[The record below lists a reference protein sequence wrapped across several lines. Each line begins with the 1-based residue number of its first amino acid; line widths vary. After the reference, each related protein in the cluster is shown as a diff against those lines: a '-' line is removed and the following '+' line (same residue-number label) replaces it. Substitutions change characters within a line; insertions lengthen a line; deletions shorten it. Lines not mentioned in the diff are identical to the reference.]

1 MSGKTSAYKT
11 LNGKTMFSL
20 SGKTALVTG
29 GRGLYGSVISEG
41 LAEAGA
47 HVIIASR
54 DRNACETLAK
64 KINAD
69 VNAAADDVSGSIEN
83 ASPGCAEGAE
93 LDLGSDASINT
104 MAGYIEGKF
113 GGVDILVN
121 NAVTREHY
129 GGLENAGRDTLLESL
144 DINLAGIVMLTKAL
158 ISGIMERRGSII
170 NIGSI
175 QGVMG
180 PHFPYYENGQT
191 SPLGYTMEK
200 WGMVG
205 FTKWM
210 AAYYGK
216 SGVRVNCLSPG
227 GYDPGLETT
236 RPEFYA
242 RYAEHT
248 PLGKWPDR
256 DDIKGP
262 VIFFAS
268 DASRYVT
275 GVNLLMDG
283 GFTIW

>member
-1 MSGKTSAYKT
+1 MHGKA
-11 LNGKTMFSL
+11 MFCL
-20 SGKTALVTG
+20 EGKTALVTG

-47 HVIIASR
+47 HVIISSR
-54 DRNACETLAK
+54 DKKACEDLAAK
-64 KINAD
+64 LCATGN
-69 VNAAADDVSGSIEN
+69 S
-83 ASPGCAEGAE
+83 AEGFS
-93 LDLGSDASINT
+93 LDLGSDESI
-104 MAGYIEGKF
+104 AILAEYAKKQL
-113 GGVDILVN
+113 GGIDILVN
-121 NAVTREHY
+121 NAVTRDHY
-129 GGLENAGRDTLLESL
+129 SGIEDAEREKFLDSTDVNIAGM
-144 DINLAGIVMLTKAL
+144 VMLTKVL
-158 ISGIMERRGSII
+158 IPEMKEKGAGSII

-180 PHFPYYENGQT
+180 PHFPYYEDGQT

-200 WGMVG
+200 WSMVG
-205 FTKWM
+205 FTKWL

-216 SGVRVNCLSPG
+216 CGIRANCISPG
-227 GYDPGLETT
+227 GYNPELAET
-236 RPEFYA
+236 RPVFFA

-262 VIFFAS
+262 VIFLAS

-275 GVNLLMDG
+275 GINLLMDG

>member
-1 MSGKTSAYKT
+1 MH
-11 LNGKTMFSL
+11 GKTMFCL
-20 SGKTALVTG
+20 DGKTALVTG

-54 DRNACETLAK
+54 DREACEDHAK
-64 KINAD
+64 IIRKAGN
-69 VNAAADDVSGSIEN
+69 S
-83 ASPGCAEGAE
+83 AEGAE
-93 LDLGSDASINT
+93 LDLSKDSSVELLVN
-104 MAGYIEGKF
+104 YIQKEQ
-113 GGVDILVN
+113 GGLDILVN
-121 NAVTREHY
+121 NAVSRDHY
-129 GGLENAGRDTLLESL
+129 SGLENAEREKLIDSY

-158 ISGIMERRGSII
+158 IPLMLEKRSGSII

-180 PHFPYYENGQT
+180 PHFPYYESGQS

-205 FTKWM
+205 FTKWL
-210 AAYYGK
+210 AAYYGRY
-216 SGVRVNCLSPG
+216 GIRANCLSPG
-227 GYDPGLETT
+227 GYDPKLEQT

-262 VIFFAS
+262 VVFLAGE
-268 DASRYVT
+268 ASRYVS

>member
-1 MSGKTSAYKT
+1 MH
-11 LNGKTMFSL
+11 GKTMFGL
-20 SGKTALVTG
+20 SEKTAVVTG

-54 DRNACETLAK
+54 DGNACEDLAG
-64 KINAD
+64 KIR
-69 VNAAADDVSGSIEN
+69 AAGNS
-83 ASPGCAEGAE
+83 AEGMA
-93 LDLGSDASINT
+93 LDLACDDSIKT
-104 MAGYIEGKF
+104 FADSIQKKF
-113 GGVDILVN
+113 GNIDILVN

-129 GGLENAGRDTLLESL
+129 NGLEDAERDKLLESL
-144 DINLAGIVMLTKAL
+144 DINFAGIVMLTKAL
-158 ISGIMERRGSII
+158 IPGMLGKNSGSII

-180 PHFPYYENGQT
+180 PHFPYYEEGQS
-191 SPLGYTMEK
+191 SPLGYTVEK
-200 WGMVG
+200 WGLIG
-205 FTKWM
+205 FTKWL

-216 SGVRVNCLSPG
+216 YGIRVNCISPG
-227 GYDPGLETT
+227 GYDPKLEKT
-236 RPEFYA
+236 RPAFFA

-248 PLGKWPDR
+248 PLGRWPDR

-262 VIFFAS
+262 VVFLAS
-268 DASRYVT
+268 EASRYVT